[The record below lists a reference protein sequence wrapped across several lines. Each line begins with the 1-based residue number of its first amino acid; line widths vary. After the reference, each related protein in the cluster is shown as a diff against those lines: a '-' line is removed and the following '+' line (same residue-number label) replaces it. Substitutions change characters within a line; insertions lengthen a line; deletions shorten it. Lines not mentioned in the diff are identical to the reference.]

1 MERDSY
7 QHDHIPAKPLTFKGY
22 PVISD
27 QVTTEGL
34 AVVWNALHKVMQNDI
49 PGDIVEFGCYIGTTS
64 LFIRRLLDQSQEP
77 TPRSFHVYD
86 SFEGLPEKAQADKN
100 AAGIDFVAGKLYV
113 SKKEYLKQFHT
124 ARLEPPIIHRGWFDT
139 LQDKDVPDDI
149 AFAFLDGDFYASIL
163 TSLRLVWPRMHAGG
177 IIVIDDYQRET
188 LPGVERAIQDFM
200 QHKPVISM
208 HKIADMAI
216 IEL

>member
-7 QHDHIPAKPLTFKGY
+7 QHDHIPTKPLTFKGY

-27 QVTTEGL
+27 QVSTEGL
-34 AVVWNALHKVMQNDI
+34 GVVWDALQKVIRNDI

-64 LFIRRLLDQSQEP
+64 LFIRRLLDQSHESIR
-77 TPRSFHVYD
+77 RSFHVYD
-86 SFEGLPEKAQADKN
+86 SFEGLPEKTQADKN

-113 SKKEYLKQFHT
+113 SKKEYLKQFHA
-124 ARLEPPIIHRGWFDT
+124 ARLEPPIIHKGWFDT
-139 LQDKDVPDDI
+139 LEDKDVPDDI

-188 LPGVERAIQDFM
+188 LPGVARAIQDFM
-200 QHKPVISM
+200 QHKPAISM
-208 HKIADMAI
+208 HKTADMAI